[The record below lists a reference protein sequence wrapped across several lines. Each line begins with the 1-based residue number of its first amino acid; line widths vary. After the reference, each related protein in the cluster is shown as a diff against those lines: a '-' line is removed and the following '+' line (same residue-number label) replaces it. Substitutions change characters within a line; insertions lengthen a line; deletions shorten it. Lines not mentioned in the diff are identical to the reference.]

1 MNRTS
6 YENDLEVWSQFLT
19 RVFEGKPHLLNIF
32 FVVVYLIIFFV
43 SLIGNVLT
51 CIVIYSVKS
60 MHTAT
65 NYYLFNLA
73 VSDLIVTFTNL
84 ADIYDFVTEFSKI
97 DDFTCQIRFFFLTCL
112 WNNGILMMTILAIE
126 RYIVIWYPL
135 LLNTSP
141 VWKRVSKVITIIWIV
156 AILESLPDVW
166 SVKIIKTKTISICF
180 TVPTEEARTINGVLA
195 LLTFVIPLAIM
206 IFVYTMIAFKVN
218 ENEKTSSKGKIFNH
232 RDNRRRVHK
241 IIVALTG
248 SFLICWLPFFIYRIM
263 IFAYDMRQL
272 MQFEWWFSTGIRIT
286 LMNTWFSVVLNPI
299 LFSLMSTKFRRA
311 LKMLWT
317 KKFKRESPLKID
329 VIV

>member
-1 MNRTS
+1 
-6 YENDLEVWSQFLT
+6 
-19 RVFEGKPHLLNIF
+19 
-32 FVVVYLIIFFV
+32 
-43 SLIGNVLT
+43 
-51 CIVIYSVKS
+51 

-263 IFAYDMRQL
+263 IFAYDMREL

>member
-1 MNRTS
+1 MNKTS
-6 YENDLEVWSQFLT
+6 YENDLEVWSQFLIK
-19 RVFEGKPHLLNIF
+19 VFEGKPHLLNIF

-43 SLIGNVLT
+43 SIIGNVLT

-84 ADIYDFVTEFSKI
+84 ADVYDFVTDFSKI
-97 DDFTCQIRFFFLTCL
+97 DDFTCQLRFFFITCL

-166 SVKIIKTKTISICF
+166 SVKNIKTKTVSICF
-180 TVPTEEARTINGVLA
+180 TVPTEEARTINGILA

-218 ENEKTSSKGKIFNH
+218 ENEMTSSKGKIFNH

-241 IIVALTG
+241 IIALTG
-248 SFLICWLPFFIYRIM
+248 SFLICWLPFFTYRIM

-317 KKFKRESPLKID
+317 KKFKRECPLKID
-329 VIV
+329 VIA

>member
-6 YENDLEVWSQFLT
+6 SENDLEVWSQFLT
-19 RVFEGKPHLLNIF
+19 RAFEGKPHLLNIF
-32 FVVVYLIIFFV
+32 FVIVYLIIFFV

-97 DDFTCQIRFFFLTCL
+97 DDFTCQLRFFFLTCL

-141 VWKRVSKVITIIWIV
+141 VWKRVSKVIAIIWIV

-166 SVKIIKTKTISICF
+166 SVKTIKTKTISICF

-195 LLTFVIPLAIM
+195 LLTFVLPLAIM

-241 IIVALTG
+241 IIALTG
-248 SFLICWLPFFIYRIM
+248 SFLICWLPFFTYRIL

-311 LKMLWT
+311 LKMLWR
-317 KKFKRESPLKID
+317 KKFKRERPLTID
-329 VIV
+329 VIA